1 MKTFAERIKAL
12 RAEVEALKAV
22 KSKSSTTLSTVTKT
36 ITCTA
41 VRMRADSTPLGPGV
55 IFTKYMALIEIVPTD
70 PTNPLIFSYS
80 QPAYADR
87 GSRSSLCYGWMTA
100 NGNPAV
106 LVEPG
111 SASSDD
117 NMTAREQRT
126 ITMTVY
132 ITATGDFTTNVTQVL
147 KTTRDS

>member
-22 KSKSSTTLSTVTKT
+22 KSKSSTTLATITKT

-41 VRMRADSTPLGPGV
+41 VKQRDDPTPLGPGM
-55 IFTKYMALIEIVPTD
+55 IFTKYMALIEIIPTD
-70 PTNPLIFSYS
+70 PANPLIFSYS
-80 QPAYADR
+80 QPPYAER
-87 GSRSSLCYGWMTA
+87 GNRSSLCYGWMMA

-106 LVEPG
+106 LVNPG
-111 SASSDD
+111 SSSSDND
-117 NMTAREQRT
+117 MAAQEQRT
-126 ITMTVY
+126 ITLTIY

-147 KTTRDS
+147 AE

>member
-12 RAEVEALKAV
+12 RAEVEALKTV
-22 KSKSSTTLSTVTKT
+22 KRKSSTTLTTVTKT
-36 ITCTA
+36 VTCTA
-41 VRMRADSTPLGPGV
+41 VRKREDPTPLGPGV
-55 IFTKYMALIEIVPTD
+55 IDTLYMGLIEIIPTD
-70 PTNPLIFSYS
+70 PTNPLIFSYA

-106 LVEPG
+106 LVNPG
-111 SASSDD
+111 SSPSDET
-117 NMTAREQRT
+117 MVAQEQRT

-132 ITATGDFTTNVTQVL
+132 ITATGDFTVNVSQIQYT
-147 KTTRDS
+147 S

>member
-22 KSKSSTTLSTVTKT
+22 KSKSSTSLATVTKT
-36 ITCTA
+36 VTCTA
-41 VRMRADSTPLGPGV
+41 VMKRGNDTPLGPGV
-55 IFTKYMALIEIVPTD
+55 IATTYMALIEIVPTD

-80 QPAYADR
+80 QPPYAER
-87 GSRSSLCYGWMTA
+87 GNRSSLCYGWMMA

-106 LVEPG
+106 LVHPG
-111 SASSDD
+111 SSPSDN
-117 NMTAREQRT
+117 NMVAQEQRT

-132 ITATGDFTTNVTQVL
+132 ITATGDFTVNVSQIQNDT
-147 KTTRDS
+147 

>member
-22 KSKSSTTLSTVTKT
+22 KSKSSTSLATVTKT
-36 ITCTA
+36 VTCTA
-41 VRMRADSTPLGPGV
+41 VKKRGESTPLGPGV
-55 IFTKYMALIEIVPTD
+55 IETTYMALIEIVPTD

-80 QPAYADR
+80 QPPYAER
-87 GSRSSLCYGWMTA
+87 GSRSSLCYGWMMA

-106 LVEPG
+106 LVDPG
-111 SASSDD
+111 SSSSDD
-117 NMTAREQRT
+117 NMVAQEQRT

-132 ITATGDFTTNVTQVL
+132 ITATGDFTVNVSQIQYST
-147 KTTRDS
+147 